1 MREKYR
7 VFLLK
12 LGEGERRQRFGENWK
27 KKKEGNKE
35 KLEGKRVNEG
45 DF

>member
-1 MREKYR
+1 

-12 LGEGERRQRFGENWK
+12 LGEGERRPRFGENWK

-35 KLEGKRVNEG
+35 KLKGKRVNEG